1 MAERDN
7 SIEKDLKLKFF
18 REELSAEEQ
27 RALKEQLKASD
38 DDRRLFNDMRFIFD
52 ATEAIHLGKSAHL
65 SQAETKIKKK
75 LVFSSYVAA
84 TKRFAMKIAAILVLP
99 LVITTTLLYLEL
111 SKEKSVAYN
120 DVSCLNGRVSLITLP
135 DGSKVYLHSGST
147 LRYPNKFRN
156 NERLVEL
163 HGEGFFEVESNKE
176 KPFFVQV
183 PDGSRVKAYGTA
195 FNVSA
200 YQTDNKVTVFLAR
213 GAVDFTSTRL
223 SEAVVLKPGTELVYD
238 KDAGTYE
245 KTMKNTG
252 EYTDWINGKLV
263 FNKASMSEVVNK
275 LSRHYNVDIEVKDE
289 RLNKYFFSAT
299 FKDENIYQVLNMLKK
314 SSPRLIWE
322 IEQPNDSTVE
332 KQKISLTMIK

>member
-1 MAERDN
+1 MSERDN

-18 REELSAEEQ
+18 QEELSTEEQ
-27 RALKEQLKASD
+27 HSLREQLKASD
-38 DDRRLFNDMRFIFD
+38 DDCKLFNDMRFIFD
-52 ATEAIHLGKSAHL
+52 ATEAMNLEQSGHL
-65 SQAETKIKKK
+65 SEAKAKIRRK
-75 LVFSSYVAA
+75 LTFSSRFAA
-84 TKRFAMKIAAILVLP
+84 TKRFMMRVAAILILP
-99 LVITTTLLYLEL
+99 FIIATTLLYTEL
-111 SKEKSVAYN
+111 KKEKSVAYN
-120 DVSCLNGRVSLITLP
+120 DVSCLNGRLSLITLP
-135 DGSKVYLHSGST
+135 DGSKVYLHAGST

-176 KPFFVQV
+176 KPFFVQA

-200 YQTDNKVTVFLAR
+200 YQSDNKVTVFLAR
-213 GAVDFTSTRL
+213 GAVDFTSARL

-238 KDAGTYE
+238 KDAGTYK
-245 KTMKNTG
+245 KTMKNAND
-252 EYTDWINGKLV
+252 YTDWINGKLV
-263 FNKASMSEVVNK
+263 FNKAPMTEVVNK
-275 LSRHYNVDIEVKDE
+275 LSRHYNVDIQVKDE

-322 IEQPNDSTVE
+322 IEQPNDSVVG
-332 KQKISLTMIK
+332 KQQISLTMK